1 MGYKPYEGFEPKW
14 IKEAAPADS
23 YRSIFRWGD
32 PNHFKFP
39 KESLY
44 KLMKERLDIDDTYVD
59 HYRCDT
65 GLEPVDFKGEYAPKM
80 AKEHL
85 DFFASIYGDQMSQS
99 DYDRLSVAYGQTA
112 YDLYRIRERQFDSLP
127 DVVLY

>member
-80 AKEHL
+80 AKKHL
-85 DFFASIYGDQMSQS
+85 DFFESI
-99 DYDRLSVAYGQTA
+99 
-112 YDLYRIRERQFDSLP
+112 LY
-127 DVVLY
+127 